1 MASGGETATAA
12 GGEEAGAGDALFMPT
27 SFVRKG
33 SPLKDMGWAS
43 WKADQG
49 LD

>member
-12 GGEEAGAGDALFMPT
+12 GGEEAVAGDVLHMPM
-27 SFVRKG
+27 SFVREG

>member
-1 MASGGETATAA
+1 MASGGERATGA
-12 GGEEAGAGDALFMPT
+12 GGEEAVTGDASLMQM
-27 SFVRKG
+27 SFVRER

-43 WKADQG
+43 WKTDHG

>member
-12 GGEEAGAGDALFMPT
+12 GGEEAVAGDVLLMPM
-27 SFVRKG
+27 SFVREG

-43 WKADQG
+43 
-49 LD
+49 

>member
-1 MASGGETATAA
+1 MASGGERATGA
-12 GGEEAGAGDALFMPT
+12 GGEEAVTGDASLMQM
-27 SFVRKG
+27 SFVRER

-43 WKADQG
+43 WKADHG